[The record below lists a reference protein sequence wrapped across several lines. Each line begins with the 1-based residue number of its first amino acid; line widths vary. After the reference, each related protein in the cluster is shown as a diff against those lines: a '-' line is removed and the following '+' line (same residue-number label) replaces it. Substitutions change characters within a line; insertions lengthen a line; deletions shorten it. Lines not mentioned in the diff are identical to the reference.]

1 MMIMITIIM
10 VRMVMMMMAEG
21 DFRME
26 NSHMCFAWGSLASLT
41 RGPVTLVSK
50 IYFALLKKYRN
61 LNVFL
66 QACNPALYVRV

>member
-1 MMIMITIIM
+1 MMRIMITFIM
-10 VRMVMMMMAEG
+10 VRMIMVER
-21 DFRME
+21 DFRRE

>member
-1 MMIMITIIM
+1 MRFMITFIM
-10 VRMVMMMMAEG
+10 VRMIMVER
-21 DFRME
+21 DFRRE

-50 IYFALLKKYRN
+50 IYFALLKKSKN

-66 QACNPALYVRV
+66 QACNPALHVRA

>member
-1 MMIMITIIM
+1 MMRIMITFIM
-10 VRMVMMMMAEG
+10 VRMIMVER
-21 DFRME
+21 DFRRE
-26 NSHMCFAWGSLASLT
+26 NSQICFAWGSLASLT

>member
-1 MMIMITIIM
+1 MMRIMITFIM
-10 VRMVMMMMAEG
+10 VRMIMVER
-21 DFRME
+21 DFRRE

-61 LNVFL
+61 LNLFL